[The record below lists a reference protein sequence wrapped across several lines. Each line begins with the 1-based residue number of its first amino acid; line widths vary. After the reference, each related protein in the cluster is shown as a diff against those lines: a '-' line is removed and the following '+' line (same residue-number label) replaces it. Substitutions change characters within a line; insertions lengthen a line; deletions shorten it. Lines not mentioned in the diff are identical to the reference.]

1 MRLALAL
8 VLTLCLALPGLG
20 LGAPTSTARLIA
32 EASALEARWG
42 RCPTAPPAARIL
54 EQARRSGAPVPRAR
68 RARAAVR
75 AWTEVARVCSL
86 PVDQPTVA

>member
-8 VLTLCLALPGLG
+8 VFILCLLAPGLAAA
-20 LGAPTSTARLIA
+20 APTPTARIIG
-32 EASALEARWG
+32 EAGALEARWG

-54 EQARRSGAPVPRAR
+54 EQARRSTAPVPRAR
-68 RARAAVR
+68 RARAALR
-75 AWTEVARVCSL
+75 AWTEVARVCAL